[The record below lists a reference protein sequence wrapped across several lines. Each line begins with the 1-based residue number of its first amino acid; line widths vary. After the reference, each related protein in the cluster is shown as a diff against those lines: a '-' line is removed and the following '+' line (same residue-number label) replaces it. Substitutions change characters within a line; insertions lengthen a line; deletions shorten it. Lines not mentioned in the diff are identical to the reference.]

1 MWRIGSIRPMPASD
15 ERKRR
20 KYPKRH
26 SLPMPQCPKYTNA
39 GNPCPTRCQV
49 VEIRG
54 KFYKL
59 ETCVMH
65 APEVIRKEL
74 GIIGGARPGSGRKRK
89 VHPLDI
95 LRQRF
100 EAEAERYFEPFEQAL
115 SAMKAVVVGNGA
127 SAHIEMV
134 EDVALR
140 LAAVEKLMDRIY
152 GRPKQISEITGA
164 DGGALEVNVPNDEE
178 RKKQLAAVLAST
190 GALGPV
196 IPQNASASAPT
207 TN

>member
-1 MWRIGSIRPMPASD
+1 MPASD
-15 ERKRR
+15 ERKRK

-26 SLPMPQCPKYTNA
+26 NYEMPPCPKYTNA
-39 GNPCPTRCQV
+39 GNPCSNKCQV
-49 VEIRG
+49 ATIRG
-54 KFYKL
+54 KHYKL
-59 ETCVMH
+59 KTCIMH
-65 APEVIRKEL
+65 ASPAIRKEL
-74 GIIGGARPGSGRKRK
+74 GIIGGPQPGAGRKKK
-89 VHPLDI
+89 VHPLDA

-164 DGGALEVNVPNDEE
+164 DGGALEVAVPNDEE
-178 RKKQLAAVLAST
+178 RKQALAAILAST

>member
-1 MWRIGSIRPMPASD
+1 MPASD
-15 ERKRR
+15 ERKRK

-26 SLPMPQCPKYTNA
+26 DIKMPTCPKYTNA
-39 GNPCPTRCQV
+39 GNPCPTKCQV

-54 KFYKL
+54 KYYKL
-59 ETCVMH
+59 DTCVMH
-65 APEVIRKEL
+65 ASPAIRAEL
-74 GIIGGARPGSGRKRK
+74 GIHGGFRPGAGRKKK
-89 VHPLDI
+89 VHPLDA

-164 DGGALEVNVPNDEE
+164 DGGALEVSVPNDEE
-178 RKKQLAAVLAST
+178 RKQALAAILAST

-196 IPQNASASAPT
+196 IPQNASASAPN